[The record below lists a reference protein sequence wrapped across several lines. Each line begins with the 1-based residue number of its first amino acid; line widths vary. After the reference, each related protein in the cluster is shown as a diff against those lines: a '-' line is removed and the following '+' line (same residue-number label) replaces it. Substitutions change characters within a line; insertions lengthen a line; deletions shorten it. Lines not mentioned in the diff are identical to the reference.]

1 MFWLGKT
8 IKKSMDHASQNTCK
22 MNNINMLQAGNCSV
36 AMLVVAIKTAMH
48 LIRHFRS
55 NAQSSITFPN
65 LKKIQENIQACVSD
79 KQSFSQE
86 FWAKNAPI
94 KLSETGEEC
103 VCFI

>member
-1 MFWLGKT
+1 
-8 IKKSMDHASQNTCK
+8 MDHASQNTCK

-55 NAQSSITFPN
+55 NAQALSHSRI
-65 LKKIQENIQACVSD
+65 KKIQENIQACVSD

>member
-55 NAQSSITFPN
+55 NAQALSHSRIK
-65 LKKIQENIQACVSD
+65 KKIQENIQACVSD